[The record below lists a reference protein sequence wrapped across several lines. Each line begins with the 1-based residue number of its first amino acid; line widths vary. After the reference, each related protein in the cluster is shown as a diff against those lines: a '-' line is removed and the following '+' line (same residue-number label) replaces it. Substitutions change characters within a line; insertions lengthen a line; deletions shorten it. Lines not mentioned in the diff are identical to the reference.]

1 MLAKQFQCSIKL
13 SAPVFG
19 ERCAVIIRRHYD
31 LERNSGRQIRDYDNL
46 ETSCVLN
53 VIARYLMWDNDPK
66 SYWLMQDIAPDS
78 SDFTEIIVMKSNE
91 LTKWLAENLGTAK
104 HQ

>member
-1 MLAKQFQCSIKL
+1 MTWSKTPADR
-13 SAPVFG
+13 FG
-19 ERCAVIIRRHYD
+19 I
-31 LERNSGRQIRDYDNL
+31 YDNL

-53 VIARYLMWDNDPK
+53 VITRYFMWDDDSK
-66 SYWLMQDIAPDS
+66 SYLLMQDIAPDS